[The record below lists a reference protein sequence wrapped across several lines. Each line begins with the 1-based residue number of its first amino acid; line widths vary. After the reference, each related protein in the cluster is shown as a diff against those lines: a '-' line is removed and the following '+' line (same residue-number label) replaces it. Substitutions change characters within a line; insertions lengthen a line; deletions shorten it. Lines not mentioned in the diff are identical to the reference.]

1 MELPPLSRMTRQ
13 SGITSGSLSFAPFP
27 RGNCSRCFVCEC
39 VYVCLCVCVN
49 VLVRV
54 GVCLLFVCVCLII
67 CVFVCVYLYMRHA
80 FECMLLPLPP
90 PLKLF
95 PPFWQF
101 RSVSDV
107 ENVECHVDMCESR

>member
-1 MELPPLSRMTRQ
+1 M
-13 SGITSGSLSFAPFP
+13 
-27 RGNCSRCFVCEC
+27 
-39 VYVCLCVCVN
+39 CLCVWVCV
-49 VLVRV
+49 L
-54 GVCLLFVCVCLII
+54 CVCVCLII

-80 FECMLLPLPP
+80 FECML